1 MSAELKQ
8 LFHSPDEL
16 SDAELEVLRVKLQ
29 NMRRLPKLGAGF
41 GLAGAACV
49 QGLLLRQKPTIL
61 ALGAGAA
68 LGYAF
73 GGQAAGT
80 VTENVLKRPFDFD
93 ILIAQEKRQQSLT
106 MNLAGYGNSHMSG
119 ELNNEGLRSLDKPY

>member
-41 GLAGAACV
+41 GLAGAACF
-49 QGLLLRQKPTIL
+49 QGLILRRNPTF
-61 ALGAGAA
+61 LGLGIGAA

-73 GGQAAGT
+73 GGQAAST
-80 VTENVLKRPFDFD
+80 LSSNVLKRPFDYD

-106 MNLAGYGNSHMSG
+106 MNIAGYGSSHMHG
-119 ELNNEGLRSLDKPY
+119 GLNAEGSRSYDKPY